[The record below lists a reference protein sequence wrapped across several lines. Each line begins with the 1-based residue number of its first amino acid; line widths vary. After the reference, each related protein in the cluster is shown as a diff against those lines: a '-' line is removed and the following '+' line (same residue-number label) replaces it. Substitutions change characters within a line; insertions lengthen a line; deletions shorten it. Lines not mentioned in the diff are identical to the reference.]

1 MAADT
6 VQSSNKEVS
15 RMRSK
20 LVLFVALCALPLMLV
35 GCGGGAKEETATPE
49 ASSTPAAPAAPAADA
64 GGVSGTV
71 TFAGTDSDTPIA
83 FSADPV
89 CASLHKTPAD
99 TNEIAAKDGKLG
111 NVFVFVK
118 TGLEG
123 KTFPAPTEKKE
134 LDQQGCLYTPR
145 VQGVQVGQA
154 LTIKNTDAT
163 LHNVHALATKNAE
176 FNQAQP
182 NGLPPFDKTFDK
194 EELMVHV
201 KCDVHPWMTAYV
213 GVLPHP
219 YFATTGEDG
228 SFEIKGLPPGK
239 YTLEAWHEKLG
250 TQDQEVTV
258 GPNQT
263 ATANFDFKQ

>member
-1 MAADT
+1 M
-6 VQSSNKEVS
+6 S
-15 RMRSK
+15 RK
-20 LVLFVALCALPLMLV
+20 LLWLVALCAVLALV
-35 GCGGGAKEETATPE
+35 GCGGGEKKDETASAP
-49 ASSTPAAPAAPAADA
+49 APAAAPAAPAANA

-71 TFAGTDSDTPIA
+71 TFAGTDTDTPIA

-111 NVFVFVK
+111 NVFVYVK

-123 KTFPAPTEKKE
+123 KTFPAPTDKKE

-145 VQGVQVGQA
+145 VQGVQVGQP

-163 LHNVHALATKNAE
+163 LHNVHALAKTNAE

-182 NGLPPFDKTFDK
+182 QGLPPFDKTFDK
-194 EELMVHV
+194 QELMVHV

-219 YFATTGEDG
+219 FFATTGEDG
-228 SFEIKGLPPGK
+228 TFSIKNLPPGK

-250 TQDQEVTV
+250 TQDQDITV
-258 GPNQT
+258 GPSQT
-263 ATANFDFKQ
+263 VTANFDFKGK